1 MFDGNGINIAWPPDA
16 NGRDLANSWQ
26 PEHKVFADGRQ
37 PTILYQTHL
46 CRRKAPNDSPPLNQ
60 PGFFGPSLPTPRWGV
75 LALVSAGP

>member
-1 MFDGNGINIAWPPDA
+1 MATALTLPGHLTPMAVTWQIL
-16 NGRDLANSWQ
+16 RRQ

-46 CRRKAPNDSPPLNQ
+46 CGRKAPNDSPPLNQ